1 MVSLALNI
9 IPDGP
14 IEEVIELVQVAE
26 DSGYSTCRLY
36 DEGLATHDVYVVSS
50 AVALA
55 TSNML
60 VGPGITNPFTR
71 HPGQTAVAH
80 ASLAELSGGRAV
92 AGFGAGGSLTLDA
105 LGLSRSRPVVSLREL
120 IRVCRGLWSGEQ
132 VDFEGETVRLHQA
145 TMARPYQDI
154 PIWLAGRGPRVL
166 TLGGELADG
175 VILDFLHETTL
186 SASVDTV
193 RKGAAISGNSVD
205 LSYSTSIVMTDGDL
219 EAVRPHMTYRLC
231 DSPTDI
237 REQIGMTDE
246 DVERIRNAMADGL
259 HVAAQYVSDDWVLP
273 FVIHGTDDECRAQ
286 LTELV
291 ETHML
296 SEFMIPVFEMQDQRD
311 YVERVGR
318 LFDHH

>member
-26 DSGYSTCRLY
+26 NSGYSTCRLY

-71 HPGQTAVAH
+71 HPAQTAVAH

-246 DVERIRNAMADGL
+246 DVERIRSAMADGL

-273 FVIHGTDDECRAQ
+273 FVIHGTEDECRAQ

>member
-1 MVSLALNI
+1 MVALALNI

-14 IEEVIELVQVAE
+14 IEEVIDLVQVAE
-26 DSGYSTCRLY
+26 NSGYSKCRLY
-36 DEGLATHDVYVVSS
+36 DEGLATHDVYVVSA

-55 TSNML
+55 TSSML

-71 HPGQTAVAH
+71 HPGQTAAAH

-120 IRVCRGLWSGEQ
+120 IKVCKRLWAGEQ
-132 VDFEGETVRLHQA
+132 VDFEGETVQLHHA
-145 TMARPYQDI
+145 SLARPYRDI

-166 TLGGELADG
+166 SLGGELAHG

-186 SASVDTV
+186 SASVDIV
-193 RKGAAISGNSVD
+193 RDGAAVSGNSVD
-205 LSYSTSIVMTDGDL
+205 LSYSTSIVMTDNDL

-231 DSPTDI
+231 DSPADVCE
-237 REQIGMTDE
+237 RIGMTNE
-246 DVERIRNAMADGL
+246 DVDRIRSAMAGGL
-259 HVAAQYVSDDWVLP
+259 HAAAKYVSDEWVLP
-273 FVIHGTDDECRAQ
+273 FVIHGSEAECRAQ
-286 LTELV
+286 LTELI
-291 ETHML
+291 ETHSL
-296 SEFMIPVFEMQDQRD
+296 TEFMLPVFEMEDPRD

-318 LFDHH
+318 LFEHH

>member
-26 DSGYSTCRLY
+26 NSGYSTCRLY

-71 HPGQTAVAH
+71 HPAQTAVAH

-132 VDFEGETVRLHQA
+132 VDFEGETVRLYQA

-273 FVIHGTDDECRAQ
+273 FVIHGTEDECRAQ

>member
-26 DSGYSTCRLY
+26 NSGYSTCRLY

-71 HPGQTAVAH
+71 HPAQTAVAH

-246 DVERIRNAMADGL
+246 DVERIRSAMADGL

-273 FVIHGTDDECRAQ
+273 FVIHGTEDECKAQ

>member
-26 DSGYSTCRLY
+26 NSGYSTCRLY

-71 HPGQTAVAH
+71 HPAQTAVAH

-273 FVIHGTDDECRAQ
+273 FVIHGTEDECRAQ

-318 LFDHH
+318 LFDYH

>member
-1 MVSLALNI
+1 
-9 IPDGP
+9 
-14 IEEVIELVQVAE
+14 
-26 DSGYSTCRLY
+26 
-36 DEGLATHDVYVVSS
+36 
-50 AVALA
+50 
-55 TSNML
+55 
-60 VGPGITNPFTR
+60 
-71 HPGQTAVAH
+71 
-80 ASLAELSGGRAV
+80 
-92 AGFGAGGSLTLDA
+92 
-105 LGLSRSRPVVSLREL
+105 
-120 IRVCRGLWSGEQ
+120 
-132 VDFEGETVRLHQA
+132 
-145 TMARPYQDI
+145 
-154 PIWLAGRGPRVL
+154 
-166 TLGGELADG
+166 

-186 SASVDTV
+186 SASIDTV

-273 FVIHGTDDECRAQ
+273 FVIHGTEDECRAQ

>member
-26 DSGYSTCRLY
+26 NSGYSTCRLY

-71 HPGQTAVAH
+71 HPAQTAVAH

-273 FVIHGTDDECRAQ
+273 FVIHGTEDECRAQ

>member
-1 MVSLALNI
+1 VVSLALNI

-26 DSGYSTCRLY
+26 NSGYSTCRLY

-71 HPGQTAVAH
+71 HPAQTAVAH
-80 ASLAELSGGRAV
+80 ASLAELSEGRAV

-145 TMARPYQDI
+145 TMARPHQDI

-246 DVERIRNAMADGL
+246 DVERIRSAMADGL

-273 FVIHGTDDECRAQ
+273 FVIHGTEDECRAQ

>member
-1 MVSLALNI
+1 VVSLALNI

-26 DSGYSTCRLY
+26 NSGYSTCRLY

-71 HPGQTAVAH
+71 HPAQTAVAH

-145 TMARPYQDI
+145 TMARPHQDI

-175 VILDFLHETTL
+175 VILDFLHEITL

-237 REQIGMTDE
+237 REQIGMTDG
-246 DVERIRNAMADGL
+246 DVERIRSAMADGL

-273 FVIHGTDDECRAQ
+273 FVIHGTEDECRAQ